1 MIKNSFQVLFS
12 ENFYAFFGNDS
23 TKGIITSYERCYIIE
38 EMNLD
43 RRQDHEGM
51 EL

>member
-23 TKGIITSYERCYIIE
+23 TKGIITSFVPCYIIE
-38 EMNLD
+38 EEISIG
-43 RRQDHEGM
+43 RQDHEGM